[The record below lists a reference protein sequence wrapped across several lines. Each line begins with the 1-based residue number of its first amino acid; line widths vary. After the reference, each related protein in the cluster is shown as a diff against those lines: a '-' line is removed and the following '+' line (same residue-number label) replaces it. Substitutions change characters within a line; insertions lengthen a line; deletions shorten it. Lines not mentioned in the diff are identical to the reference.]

1 MRATVLNEP
10 ELEFGSGKHVD
21 TRFGLLNHGPFDHFH
36 ALAPKQI
43 KVGMVGT
50 SSSIEAFGRFLAN
63 CADGIAAKESRQPNL
78 FPPFPGY
85 AQDGGLPATLVTDR
99 LLEREIPPPEIASL
113 VAKDLS
119 QEKLVEEAVALFISE
134 ITVLAEANFADVIVC
149 APPVEL
155 LAKLDT
161 AQSALKEGPFDFHD
175 LLKAKAMRFHKGT
188 QLILPAT
195 YDPETK
201 YRRHDANKETRRLQ
215 DPATRAWNLYVAL
228 YYKANGTPWR
238 LPKDPSSFDTCF
250 LGISFFRTLD
260 KLRLNTS
267 VAQIFNERGDG
278 VVVRGGP
285 AQVSKED
292 RQPHLSIN
300 DAAELVI
307 RALSAYRKVHKH
319 APARLVIHK
328 SSLYTDE
335 ERRGFLAALNQ
346 QQIELFD
353 FLKVGDSTTRLF
365 RNGKY
370 PPLRGTFLSLD
381 EQTHVL
387 YTRGSV
393 DFFRTYP
400 GMYVPRP
407 LEFRCENN
415 GTSPQRLA
423 EEILGLTKMN
433 WNNTQFDGAAPITLR
448 AARQVARV
456 LRYTDSNSSIEQR
469 YSFYM

>member
-161 AQSALKEGPFDFHD
+161 AQSALKEGPLDFHD

-201 YRRHDANKETRRLQ
+201 YRRHDANKET
-215 DPATRAWNLYVAL
+215 
-228 YYKANGTPWR
+228 
-238 LPKDPSSFDTCF
+238 
-250 LGISFFRTLD
+250 
-260 KLRLNTS
+260 
-267 VAQIFNERGDG
+267 
-278 VVVRGGP
+278 
-285 AQVSKED
+285 
-292 RQPHLSIN
+292 
-300 DAAELVI
+300 
-307 RALSAYRKVHKH
+307 
-319 APARLVIHK
+319 
-328 SSLYTDE
+328 
-335 ERRGFLAALNQ
+335 
-346 QQIELFD
+346 
-353 FLKVGDSTTRLF
+353 
-365 RNGKY
+365 
-370 PPLRGTFLSLD
+370 
-381 EQTHVL
+381 
-387 YTRGSV
+387 
-393 DFFRTYP
+393 
-400 GMYVPRP
+400 
-407 LEFRCENN
+407 
-415 GTSPQRLA
+415 
-423 EEILGLTKMN
+423 
-433 WNNTQFDGAAPITLR
+433 
-448 AARQVARV
+448 
-456 LRYTDSNSSIEQR
+456 
-469 YSFYM
+469 